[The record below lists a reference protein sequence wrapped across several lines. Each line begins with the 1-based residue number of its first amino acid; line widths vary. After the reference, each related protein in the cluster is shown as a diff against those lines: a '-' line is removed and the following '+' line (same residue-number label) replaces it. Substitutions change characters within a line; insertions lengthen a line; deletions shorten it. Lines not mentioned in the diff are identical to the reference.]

1 MIDSAISILAGVVV
15 GFALGL
21 TGGGGSIFAVP
32 LLVYV
37 VGLDIH
43 LALGT
48 SLASV
53 GVTSLIGAISRI
65 YHKQADLRVGGI
77 FAACA
82 VGGTYLGTRLN
93 AEVKGPVLLV
103 LFAGLM
109 IYIAV
114 NMWRR
119 SVKGRRVPA
128 NSEAPAKFPLL
139 CAAGLGTGFT
149 SGFFGVGG
157 GFLIVPALI
166 FFARLEMHRAAATSL
181 CVIAVHGLT
190 GILSY
195 AVQGRPIDYNTAGL
209 FIAGGFFGVQIGE
222 WWCTRLSRKWLMRIF
237 AVMIL
242 AIALL
247 LMAENLP
254 KLGQ

>member
-1 MIDSAISILAGVVV
+1 MTETISILSGVIV

-43 LALGT
+43 LALAT

-53 GVTSLIGAISRI
+53 GLTSLIGAISRI
-65 YHKQADLRVGGI
+65 YRREADLRIGGI
-77 FAACA
+77 FGACA
-82 VGGTYLGTRLN
+82 VCGTYLGTRLN

-114 NMWRR
+114 NMWQWSR
-119 SVKGRRVPA
+119 KGRRMPTDT
-128 NSEAPAKFPLL
+128 STPPKLL
-139 CAAGLGTGFT
+139 HLCLAGVGTGFT
-149 SGFFGVGG
+149 AGFFGVGG
-157 GFLIVPALI
+157 GFLVVPALI
-166 FFARLEMHRAAATSL
+166 FFARLDMHRAAATSL
-181 CVIAVHGLT
+181 CVIAVHGMT
-190 GILSY
+190 GIASY
-195 AVQGRPIDYNTAGL
+195 TIQNRPIDYKTAGL
-209 FIAGGFFGVQIGE
+209 FIAGGFIGVKIGE
-222 WWCTRLSRKWLMRIF
+222 WWCGRLPRERLMRIF

-242 AIALL
+242 AIAALL
-247 LMAENLP
+247 LAENLP
-254 KLGQ
+254 KL

>member
-1 MIDSAISILAGVVV
+1 MSELISVFSGSVV

-37 VGLDIH
+37 IGMDVH

-53 GVTSLIGAISRI
+53 GITSLIGAISRI
-65 YHKQADLRVGGI
+65 MRHEADLRVGGI
-77 FAACA
+77 FAGCA
-82 VGGTYLGTRLN
+82 ITGTYLGTRLN
-93 AEVKGPVLLV
+93 AEFKGPLLLT

-109 IYIAV
+109 VYIAI
-114 NMWRR
+114 NMWKR
-119 SVKGRRVPA
+119 SVRPRVSTDDDTTP
-128 NSEAPAKFPLL
+128 PTFTPLCL
-139 CAAGLGTGFT
+139 AGFGTGFT

-157 GFLIVPALI
+157 GFLIVPALLI
-166 FFARLEMHRAAATSL
+166 FARMDMHRAAATSL

-190 GILSY
+190 GIASY
-195 AVQGRPIDYNTAGL
+195 AIQNRPIDYYTAGL
-209 FIAGGFFGVQIGE
+209 FIVGGFVGVRFGE
-222 WWCTRLSRKWLMRIF
+222 WTGHKFSRERLMRIF

-242 AIALL
+242 AIAVL
-247 LMAENLP
+247 LMVENIPRL
-254 KLGQ
+254 

>member
-1 MIDSAISILAGVVV
+1 MMELISLASGIVV

-37 VGLDIH
+37 VGLEVH

-48 SLASV
+48 SLAAV
-53 GVTSLIGAISRI
+53 GATALVGAISRI
-65 YHKQADLRVGGI
+65 YHKQADLRIGGI

-93 AEVKGPVLLV
+93 AEVKGSALLV
-103 LFAGLM
+103 LFACLM
-109 IYIAV
+109 IGIAI
-114 NMWRR
+114 NMWLR
-119 SVKGRRVPA
+119 SVKGRRVP
-128 NSEAPAKFPLL
+128 SESQAQPKLAAL
-139 CAAGLGTGFT
+139 CVGGFGTGFT

-166 FFARLEMHRAAATSL
+166 FFARLDMHRAAATSL

-190 GILSY
+190 GVASY
-195 AVQGRPIDYNTAGL
+195 ALQNRPIDYNTAGL
-209 FIAGGFFGVQIGE
+209 FIAGGVAGVQIGE
-222 WWCTRLSRKWLMRIF
+222 RWCARLSRERLMRIF
-237 AVMIL
+237 AAMIL
-242 AIALL
+242 GIALL
-247 LMAENLP
+247 LLAQNLP
-254 KLGQ
+254 KL